1 MPIEIKEL
9 TIRVKI
15 EDERKN
21 TSSTLQIDNTQLEK
35 LKKEITDHCVE
46 LVLEKIKERSER

>member
-21 TSSTLQIDNTQLEK
+21 TSSTLQIDNTQLDK